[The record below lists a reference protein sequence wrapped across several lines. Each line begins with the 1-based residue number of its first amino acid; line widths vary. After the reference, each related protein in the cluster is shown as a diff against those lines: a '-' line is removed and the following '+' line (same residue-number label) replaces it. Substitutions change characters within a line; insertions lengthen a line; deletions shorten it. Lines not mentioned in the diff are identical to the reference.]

1 MPLPFIALAIPV
13 IHSSG
18 AWIASSTAAGGYVAG
33 TQSSTW
39 IGALVLG
46 NQALFGGL
54 GLVSV
59 AGIVGA
65 AGGLASSAAAGA
77 GTVLTAAGLGGVA
90 SVLGIA
96 PAATFLGLTPVGWAI
111 AGGGTLIAGTV
122 GYYFTR
128 KTMKRMNEER
138 AKGGLEPITIPQ
150 IIREVRLLEAQ
161 SMRQILERLSATRK
175 DLKILPDSDY
185 VAINGQVFS
194 IGKLKYVVNTDGSE
208 DIIYATKTGRRRRI
222 LLIKPAGK
230 VAAAA
235 S

>member
-18 AWIASSTAAGGYVAG
+18 AWIASTAAGGYVAG
-33 TQSSTW
+33 TLSSTW

-65 AGGLASSAAAGA
+65 AGGLASSAVAGA
-77 GTVLTAAGLGGVA
+77 GTVLTAVGLGGVA
-90 SVLGIA
+90 SALGIA
-96 PAATFLGLTPVGWAI
+96 PAVTFLGLTPVGWAI
-111 AGGGTLIAGTV
+111 AGGGTLLAGTV

-128 KTMKRMNEER
+128 KTMKRVNEER

-150 IIREVRLLEAQ
+150 IIREVRLLEAK
-161 SMRQILERLSATRK
+161 SMRQILEKLAATRK
-175 DLKILPDSDY
+175 DLKMLPDSDY
-185 VAINGQVFS
+185 VSINGQVFS
-194 IGKLKYVVNTDGSE
+194 IGKLRYVVNADGSE
-208 DIIYATKTGRRRRI
+208 EITYTTKTGRRRRI
-222 LLIKPAGK
+222 LLIRPAGN